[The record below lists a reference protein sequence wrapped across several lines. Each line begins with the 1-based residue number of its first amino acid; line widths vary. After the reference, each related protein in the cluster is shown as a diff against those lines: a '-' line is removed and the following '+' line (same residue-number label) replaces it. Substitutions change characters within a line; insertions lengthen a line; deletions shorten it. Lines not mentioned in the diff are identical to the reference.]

1 MWDDAFPSFL
11 IGLRE
16 GLEGGLIVSILV
28 ATLVRADARARLPQV
43 WTGVLAA
50 VALAMSFGAVLTFT
64 AASLSATA
72 QETFGGTLSVIA
84 VAFVTAMVFWMRR
97 SARSL
102 SGEIREK
109 VTGALAM
116 GAGML
121 IVTSFLAV
129 GREGLETALFLWTTA
144 QAAGE
149 SAGPLTGAGVGLVL
163 AAGLCWGLYRRV
175 LKINLTRF
183 FTATGAVLVVIAAG
197 VLGYGLRD
205 LQEGGVL
212 PGRTAYAVDLGGS
225 IDAGAWYSTLVQ
237 GVFNLTPTMTW
248 LQVTAYVAYLAVVM
262 TLFTR
267 RARTA
272 PPKTPTTRER
282 SAAEPSGS
290 GPAAGGPLVAERSTS
305 EPTPGGLLPVERS
318 ASGAAGP
325 GPSAVERSA
334 SESAAREPS
343 AVEPSGSGSAAGG
356 PSPVGSPE
364 PEPVTREP
372 STAERSVPGSAA
384 GGPLPAEPSASDP
397 VTRER
402 SAAEPSGSEPTPG
415 GLLPVE
421 RSASESA
428 AREPS
433 AVEPSGSGSAAG
445 GPSPVEPSEPEPVTH
460 EPSTAERSAP
470 GAATGGPLPAEPSA
484 SDPATRQPA
493 AADPATREPSV
504 VEPSA
509 SDPVGASR
517 RRPGWVVPV
526 AVVAVP
532 VVLAGLV
539 VALARPKAAGAQTVA
554 VSESD
559 CGQGFAAPER
569 GRQTF
574 RMHNTGGKTSEVY
587 LIDPATGAVYG
598 EIEGLAPG
606 TTRELVATV
615 AGGTYAWRCVPT
627 GGRAVTSQPV
637 TVSGGGAAR
646 AVVPVSERDLAA
658 PLKAYR
664 AYVDR
669 GLAVLVTQTRT
680 LSDDIAGGRLG
691 RARTD
696 WLTAHRTYSS
706 LGAAYGTFA
715 EFAQRIDGRPD
726 GLPDGVRDKDFT
738 GFHRVEYGLWH
749 GQSADRLK
757 APARQLADAVAALRT
772 AFPGQDFD
780 PGDLPLRA
788 HEILENTLQFELTGD
803 TDEGSG
809 TNLATADADL
819 RGTRELLTVL
829 RPLLTGRAPKLLPT
843 VDADLARLQR
853 LLDAA
858 HHGTRWTPVDRLDPT
873 ERARIDGATGQLLE
887 DLAPIPDLLEIR
899 KSA

>member
-272 PPKTPTTRER
+272 PPKSLTTRER

-334 SESAAREPS
+334 SESTTGGPSAAKPSGSEPTTGGLLPVERSASGAAGPGPSAVERSASGSAAREPS
-343 AVEPSGSGSAAGG
+343 AAEPSGSGSAAGG
-356 PSPVGSPE
+356 PLPIEPPE
-364 PEPVTREP
+364 PEPVTHEP
-372 STAERSVPGSAA
+372 A
-384 GGPLPAEPSASDP
+384 
-397 VTRER
+397 
-402 SAAEPSGSEPTPG
+402 
-415 GLLPVE
+415 
-421 RSASESA
+421 
-428 AREPS
+428 
-433 AVEPSGSGSAAG
+433 AVEPSGSGPTTRQ
-445 GPSPVEPSEPEPVTH
+445 PSVVEPSEPEPVTH
-460 EPSTAERSAP
+460 EPSSAERSVP
-470 GAATGGPLPAEPSA
+470 GPTTGGPLPAEPSA
-484 SDPATRQPA
+484 SGPAIRQPEA
-493 AADPATREPSV
+493 AAPATREPSV

-615 AGGTYAWRCVPT
+615 AGGTYAWRCVPI

-669 GLAVLVTQTRT
+669 GLAVLVTQSRT

-843 VDADLARLQR
+843 VDADLARLQQ